1 MLSKEES
8 LGQDFNLSSYLKAR
22 QRAIELTRQFAYS
35 LQVGIRESE
44 AHEELKLLMKNE
56 GIEKLW
62 HPTKIRFGRNT
73 LCSFRDASFEDEKL
87 GMGEIFY
94 LDIGPVILNH
104 EADYGESF
112 IQGAAPDSLVLAS
125 RDLFNLCEKKW
136 IDEKLSGRELYQF
149 AQNEARLMGYELEMR
164 SSGHRLGDFPHA
176 IHHKGKLL
184 EWGQTPHRGVWVLEI
199 HLVDK
204 LRERAAFFEDI
215 LGLELLVVQGP

>member
-1 MLSKEES
+1 MLAKEES
-8 LGQDFNLSSYLKAR
+8 LGQGFNLTHYLKAR
-22 QRAIELTRQFAYS
+22 QVAIGLTRQFAYS
-35 LQVGIRESE
+35 LQVGVRESE
-44 AHEELKLLMKNE
+44 AHQQLQLLMEQE

-73 LCSFRDASFEDEKL
+73 LCSFRDPSFEDEKL
-87 GMGEIFY
+87 AMGDIFY
-94 LDIGPVILNH
+94 LDIGPVILGH

-112 IQGAAPDSLVLAS
+112 IQGSAPDALVLAS
-125 RDLFNLCEKKW
+125 RDLFKSSEKKW
-136 IDEKLSGRELYQF
+136 LEDGLTGMELYQY

-184 EWGQTPHRGVWVLEI
+184 DWRQTPHRGVWILEI

-204 LRERAAFFEDI
+204 TRERAAFFEDI
-215 LGLELLVVQGP
+215 LGLESLTVQGV